1 MTAVGVTIR
10 EKRSRFRDFV
20 LIENALARI
29 VRRRWPS
36 NTVDNV
42 AAEWSLP
49 AGRARN
55 VVYARTSM
63 ATLNLIVRHKRG
75 GWPIIIAIFEQV
87 IKTSLRDFVSRE
99 VVTLNETL
107 RLAER
112 EADRLAKLESDL
124 GRLAA
129 LDLVRVAPRRVP
141 RPASTSSASSS
152 NDRASMGGA
161 GTD

>member
-1 MTAVGVTIR
+1 
-10 EKRSRFRDFV
+10 
-20 LIENALARI
+20 
-29 VRRRWPS
+29 
-36 NTVDNV
+36 
-42 AAEWSLP
+42 
-49 AGRARN
+49 
-55 VVYARTSM
+55 M